1 MEFRVLGSFEVVAGE
16 RVLALGGAQRRAVLA
31 ALALHAPDPVA
42 VDQLID
48 ELWGESAP
56 ATAAHAIQVHVSAI
70 RKILRAGASGNGT
83 TVRTSASG
91 YALAVE
97 AEQID
102 ARRFEGLIHQGQQAL
117 ADDAAVS
124 RQRFEEALALW
135 RGPPLAD
142 LRGSEFAER
151 EAQRLEDLRTLAAEG
166 LVEARLAS
174 GEDAELIATITDL
187 VAANPLRERPRRL
200 LMLALYRN
208 GRHAE
213 ALAAYRDGCRALD
226 EIGLQPGPELRKL
239 EQAILRHDPSLDVRS
254 TDAGGRAPDI
264 REATVT
270 GPPPAGT
277 TTGRSNLP
285 AAVHALVGR
294 KTELAEALGLLG
306 RTDVRLVTL
315 LGPGG
320 SGKTRLAL
328 EIATRLEQRYRDG
341 ACFVS
346 LAPLTDPTLIVSEIA
361 RAVGVYEAEGQP
373 LADTLTAALARR
385 ELVLVLDNFEH
396 LIAAAPLVGQ
406 LLAACSRLDVL
417 VTSRAALRLSG
428 EHRIEVP
435 PLPLRDAA
443 ELFLARARAVRQD
456 SAVGAPERAAVER
469 ICRRLDGLPLALEL
483 AAARIALFSVRVLD
497 MRLAQR
503 LELPEGARDLP
514 DRHRT
519 LRATIDWSY
528 RLLSPAE
535 RVMFRGLGP
544 FTGGARLEAIESIF
558 ANLDAAPVET
568 VAALLDQSLLRRR
581 DDPDGQPR
589 FWMLDTIRDH
599 ALERLRVDGEADAAA
614 TRHAAYFAQFAVRAD
629 RHMHTADQR
638 SWLQQLAADH
648 DNLRAAFD
656 HLLIAEPSEA
666 LRLGA
671 ALGFF
676 WEIRGHIS
684 EGRERLRRALSAVSA
699 YGAPA
704 AKATYFAG
712 RFAFLQGENE
722 RATPLFREALRL
734 AREADEVEPHV
745 QAMTHLGILTERRGD
760 HGRGVELLEQA
771 LAIARGGTNDWA
783 LRVALN
789 NLGTLLAEIGQ
800 TERAQTM
807 LDEALLL
814 ARRLGEPFG
823 LALTAGNLAELAL
836 ARGDTHA
843 AEALIAECLDS
854 ARDIDYASSIG
865 WALSL
870 HTLLALHRG
879 ELDTAEARN
888 QEALKS
894 LCVGYDASTG
904 PIALAAGATLAAAR
918 REPLLAARLWAA
930 LDRDI
935 RTHHVEEAWLIIQI
949 RDEWLP
955 KTRNAVDPAAWD
967 AAWDAGATLTPE
979 QALELQTR
987 T

>member
-1 MEFRVLGSFEVVAGE
+1 MEFRVLGSFEVVAGDKM
-16 RVLALGGAQRRAVLA
+16 LALGGAQRRAVLA

-48 ELWGESAP
+48 ELWGGCAP
-56 ATAAHAIQVHVSAI
+56 PTAAHAIQVHVSAI
-70 RKILRAGASGNGT
+70 RKILRAGASENAT
-83 TVRTSASG
+83 AVRTSASG

-102 ARRFEGLIHQGQQAL
+102 ARRFERLLHQGQQAL
-117 ADDAAVS
+117 ADDAAAA
-124 RQRFEEALALW
+124 RQRFEDALALW

-151 EAQRLEDLRTLAAEG
+151 EAQRLEELRTLAAEG
-166 LVEARLAS
+166 LVEARLAG

-226 EIGLQPGPELRKL
+226 EIGLRPGPELRKL

-254 TDAGGRAPDI
+254 PDAGARAPDI

-270 GPPPAGT
+270 GAPPAGM
-277 TTGRSNLP
+277 TGRSNLP
-285 AAVHALVGR
+285 TAVHALVGR
-294 KTELAEALGLLG
+294 KAELSGALGLLG
-306 RTDVRLVTL
+306 RADVRLVTL

-341 ACFVS
+341 AWFVS

-373 LADTLTAALARR
+373 LADTLATALARR
-385 ELVLVLDNFEH
+385 ELLLVLDNFEH

-406 LLAACSRLDVL
+406 LLAASPRLDVL
-417 VTSRAALRLSG
+417 ATSRAALRLSG
-428 EHRIEVP
+428 EHRIEVG

-456 SAVGAPERAAVER
+456 SAGGAPERAAVER
-469 ICRRLDGLPLALEL
+469 ICLRLDGLPLALEL
-483 AAARIALFSVRVLD
+483 AAARIALFSVHALD
-497 MRLAQR
+497 TRLAQR
-503 LELPEGARDLP
+503 LDLPESARDLP
-514 DRHRT
+514 DRQRT

-528 RLLSPAE
+528 RLLSPPE

-589 FWMLDTIRDH
+589 FWMLDTIRHH

-614 TRHAAYFAQFAVRAD
+614 NRHAAYFAQLAVRAE
-629 RHMHTADQR
+629 RHSHTAEQ
-638 SWLQQLAADH
+638 SAWLQRLEADH

-656 HLLIAEPSEA
+656 HLLIVEPSEA

-684 EGRERLRRALSAVSA
+684 DGRERLRRALSAVSPK
-699 YGAPA
+699 GAPG

-712 RFAFLQGENE
+712 RLAFLQGENE

-734 AREADEVEPHV
+734 ARQADDVEVQV

-760 HGRGVELLEQA
+760 RGGVEPLEQA
-771 LAIARGGTNDWA
+771 LAIARGRTNDWA

-789 NLGTLLAEIGQ
+789 NLGSLLAETGQ
-800 TERAQTM
+800 TERARTL

-814 ARRLGEPFG
+814 ARRIGEPFG

-854 ARDIDYASSIG
+854 AREIGYASSIG

-894 LCVGYDASTG
+894 LRVGYDASTG

-955 KTRNAVDPAAWD
+955 KTRDAVDPAAWD
-967 AAWDAGATLTPE
+967 AAWEAGATLTPE
-979 QALELQTR
+979 QALELQT
-987 T
+987 TT